1 METAPYQ
8 SVAQPAIAGHS
19 FQVQLFN
26 VCNPCH
32 GVGEG
37 PRLVPFMNSIVSAG
51 VSQLKGSLD
60 SWATNAAPLALR
72 SYGTLAWEYANPG
85 GLSSGGSGPTNAALQ
100 SLINTNIQKARF
112 NLYSVY
118 NDGSGGVHNP
128 FFTLNLLS
136 NAQVWVQQQ
145 IAHPTP

>member
-1 METAPYQ
+1 MQTEPCQ
-8 SVAQPAIAGHS
+8 SATNAAITGHS
-19 FQVQLFN
+19 FRVQLFN
-26 VCNPCH
+26 VCTPCH
-32 GVGEG
+32 DGQGQE
-37 PRLVPFMNSIVSAG
+37 LVQFLNFVVSTY
-51 VSQLKGSLD
+51 VSQLKESLD
-60 SWATNAAPLALR
+60 TWATNAAPPELR

-85 GLSSGGSGPTNAALQ
+85 GLSSGGPGPTNAALQ

-128 FFTLNLLS
+128 FFSINLLS

-145 IAHPTP
+145 ITHPTP

>member
-1 METAPYQ
+1 MSCLIVALLVATAQAYPPDGRTRYT
-8 SVAQPAIAGHS
+8 VIAQA
-19 FQVQLFN
+19 L
-26 VCNPCH
+26 
-32 GVGEG
+32 E
-37 PRLVPFMNSIVSAG
+37 
-51 VSQLKGSLD
+51 
-60 SWATNAAPLALR
+60 SWASEPA
-72 SYGTLAWEYANPG
+72 
-85 GLSSGGSGPTNAALQ
+85 SG
-100 SLINTNIQKARF
+100 QKARF

>member
-1 METAPYQ
+1 LN
-8 SVAQPAIAGHS
+8 G
-19 FQVQLFN
+19 
-26 VCNPCH
+26 
-32 GVGEG
+32 
-37 PRLVPFMNSIVSAG
+37 IVSTG

-60 SWATNAAPLALR
+60 SWATNAAPPELR
-72 SYGTLAWEYANPG
+72 SYGTLAWEYASPG
-85 GLSSGGSGPTNAALQ
+85 GLSSGGLGPTNAALQ

-128 FFTLNLLS
+128 FYALNLLS

-145 IAHPTP
+145 LPGTGD